1 MRKIVQP
8 CGLHCIKINHLG
20 VTIGG
25 QEILADINLHI
36 HCGTLNAVIGKN
48 GAGKST
54 LVKAVLGDLPHTG
67 TIEFKDRE
75 DGRLQKL
82 NIGYVPQN
90 INIEKHT
97 PVSVYDLIAS
107 FQTRFPV
114 FLGKKKR
121 IYEEIKSSLRVFEA
135 DHLIDKQVCNLS
147 GGEMQRVLLSLA
159 VMDEPNLLLL
169 DEPVSGIDQNGM
181 ELFYQLIDCLKRS
194 FDLAVILI
202 SHDLDYV
209 AEYADWVVLL
219 DKSVLKQGTVRDV
232 YGSVEF
238 KQVFGGAEVDL

>member
-1 MRKIVQP
+1 MRKIIRP

-20 VTIGG
+20 VTIGS
-25 QEILADINLHI
+25 QKILTDINLHI

-54 LVKAVLGDLPHTG
+54 LIKAVLGDLPHTG

-75 DGRLQKL
+75 DGRMQTLK
-82 NIGYVPQN
+82 IGYVPQN
-90 INIEKHT
+90 ISFEKHT
-97 PVSVYDLIAS
+97 PVSVYDLIAG
-107 FQTRFPV
+107 FQSRFPV
-114 FLGKKKR
+114 FLAKKKR
-121 IYEEIKSSLRVFEA
+121 IYEEIKASLRVFEA

-169 DEPVSGIDQNGM
+169 DEPVSGIDQNGI
-181 ELFYQLIDCLKRS
+181 EIFYQLIDYLKRS

-209 AEYADWVVLL
+209 AKYADWVVLL
-219 DKSVLKQGTVRDV
+219 DKSILKQGTVKEV
-232 YGSVEF
+232 YQSSEF
-238 KQVFGGAEVDL
+238 KHVFGGTEVEL